1 MIIDEGTILG
11 IIIALIGSLTVI
23 GLFWKENISLQR
35 QVQALLQEEK
45 NNG

>member
-35 QVQALLQEEK
+35 QIQVLLQEEK